1 MGSILETAE
10 VSSANVTTSANN
22 GGGMKDSSHPY
33 FLRPSDSPG
42 MNLVNTNFDG
52 KSYGGWRRSILIAL
66 SAKNKV
72 GFIDGTCLA
81 PSSETPDFK
90 LWNRCNDMVIS
101 WLLNSLSRE
110 IGESVIYSKTAKHLW
125 DDLEDRFGQS
135 NGAKMY
141 HLQKELSDLVQG
153 QAT

>member
-1 MGSILETAE
+1 MGSIPETTEA
-10 VSSANVTTSANN
+10 SSANVTTSANN

-33 FLRPSDSPG
+33 FLHPSNSPG
-42 MNLVNTNFDG
+42 INMVNTNFDG
-52 KSYGGWRRSILIAL
+52 RSYGGWRRSILIAL

-110 IGESVIYSKTAKHLW
+110 IGESVIYSKTAKHLC
-125 DDLEDRFGQS
+125 DDLKEKFGQS
-135 NGAKMY
+135 IGAKNVSFT
-141 HLQKELSDLVQG
+141 KKVE
-153 QAT
+153 